1 MRPDAHGRAGEKIAG
16 PPDAGSGGK
25 PPSLFRQRVFAG
37 LWTGSVAS
45 SIGSSAGLLAINWL
59 VYTVTGSALDI
70 ALIGVAGVV
79 PRVFFGVFSGTL
91 ADRYDKLR
99 LMVVADVFRAATMVA
114 FALSL
119 VLFGFQYYVVLGAV
133 FVLGMGQSLF
143 RPAINSFIPRA
154 VDKEQLGSANGLFTA
169 AQEVASIVGSPFG
182 GILIATVG
190 VAATL
195 AFNGASYVASAILVV
210 FVALSLSS
218 KAPAGADRK
227 ERPPFMRQLKDG
239 FSYIRGERGLLK
251 LTLASFGANFFLSL
265 FFTFLVVYVS
275 AVLRQPAFVFGLLGA
290 AGGLGFAVGSLLV
303 GKLHPERRFGVWFA
317 FPWGV
322 AGLCILGPVLFPT
335 PATAAVFIFAATAFG
350 GFGNTTFFTGVQRF
364 VPSDV
369 LGRYLSIDEVG
380 SLAASP
386 AGQVA
391 GGLVIAA
398 YGLGPDFVLAAL
410 GTAAFSFSL
419 LLFSDVRSLR
429 V

>member
-1 MRPDAHGRAGEKIAG
+1 M
-16 PPDAGSGGK
+16 
-25 PPSLFRQRVFAG
+25 
-37 LWTGSVAS
+37 AS
-45 SIGSSAGLLAINWL
+45 SIGSSAGLLTINWL
-59 VYTVTGSALDI
+59 VYTITGSPLDV

-99 LMVVADVFRAATMVA
+99 LMVVADAFRAATMVA
-114 FALSL
+114 FAASL
-119 VLFGFQYYVVLGAV
+119 VLFGFQLYVVLGAV

-143 RPAINSFIPRA
+143 RPAINSFLPRA

-169 AQEVASIVGSPFG
+169 AQEVASIVGSPLG
-182 GILIATVG
+182 GIMIATVG

-195 AFNGASYVASAILVV
+195 AFNGASYVVSALLIV
-210 FVALSLSS
+210 FVSLSLSS
-218 KAPAGADRK
+218 RAPAGADTK
-227 ERPPFMRQLKDG
+227 EHPPFMQQLRGG
-239 FSYIRGERGLLK
+239 FSYISGERGLLK

-265 FFTFLVVYVS
+265 FFTFIVVYVS
-275 AVLRQPAFVFGLLGA
+275 AVLHQPAFVFGLLGA

-303 GKLHPERRFGVWFA
+303 GRLHPERRFGVWFA
-317 FPWGV
+317 LPWGI
-322 AGLCILGPVLFPT
+322 AGLCILGPVIFPA
-335 PATAAVFIFAATAFG
+335 PATAAAFIFAGTAFG
-350 GFGNTTFFTGVQRF
+350 GFGNTTFFTGVQKF
-364 VPSDV
+364 VPHEV

-391 GGLVIAA
+391 GGVIIAA
-398 YGLGPDFVLAAL
+398 YGVGFDFMLAAL
-410 GTAAFSFSL
+410 GTAAFSFGL